1 MVTARDLK
9 LQIKRVYVD
18 EISDGVDTIVKKR
31 ITRTK
36 RKDYEGNGHWVFDK
50 ELGQGKYFG
59 FIYVIRD
66 LETGKSYIGKKQYKG
81 SGKLNKGVVSNW
93 QWYVSSS
100 KELSETIKMKGKDSF
115 EFIVLDEYKTRGGLS
130 FAETWSLVTVETPS
144 NPDKW
149 YNVLIN
155 KVTWRVKEPVTL
167 KHRERLNMVI
177 SGNMLPIVEHK

>member
-9 LQIKRVYVD
+9 LQIKRVYVTEDTD
-18 EISDGVDTIVKKR
+18 EPKKVK
-31 ITRTK
+31 TVRTK
-36 RKDYEGNGHWVFDK
+36 RKDYEGNGHWSFDK

-81 SGKLNKGVVSNW
+81 SGKLNRGVVSNW

-100 KELSETIKMKGKDSF
+100 KVLSETIKAKGKESF

-130 FAETWSLVTVETPS
+130 FAETWSLVVVETPS

-167 KHRERLNMVI
+167 KHRERLNMVVN
-177 SGNMLPIVEHK
+177 GEMLPIVEHK